1 MTDDLME
8 VQAEPRPIPAYY
20 CCYLLRSTVR
30 HASLYIGSTPNPI
43 RRLSQHNGDAKGGA
57 KRTARDQ
64 LRPWEMVLVVEG
76 FMSRVGALQ
85 FEWAW
90 QHPDRT
96 RHIDSDEED
105 HPSKSKVTVNPKT
118 GKTKPRPG
126 RSRRSLTA
134 HLEDLHTLLRSTYFS
149 TWPLRVRFFRAD
161 VHRVWRVWNDRVSTP
176 LPEDRVI
183 LDGDCPILGG
193 VNDHQKVG
201 SMKNLSIDYTPLE
214 SYLEKSMFILDDSD
228 ELKCLICNAPVQP
241 STQQIVMCPQ
251 TLCRG
256 ASHLLCLSTHFL
268 NAADDPDALIPTQGT
283 CPACKETVKWP
294 LMMQE
299 LSLRNRAEKEA
310 RIILRRKERRE
321 RKESRKPP
329 GSQSSPKKPMGA
341 RGVSVEPTCTLTDND
356 PLLDD
361 DWCERVELESDAEFS
376 SGKHTRPPQPT
387 GRLEV
392 VIEDSD
398 WDDAE
403 LVE

>member
-1 MTDDLME
+1 ME
-8 VQAEPRPIPAYY
+8 VQAELRPIPGYY
-20 CCYLLRSTVR
+20 CCYLLRSTIR

-96 RHIDSDEED
+96 RHITSDDDD
-105 HPSKSKVTVNPKT
+105 HPSQPKVIVNSKT

-134 HLEDLHTLLRSTYFS
+134 HLEDLHTLLRSAYFS

-161 VHRVWRVWNDRVSTP
+161 IYRVWRVWNDRVDTP
-176 LPEDRVI
+176 LPADKVI
-183 LDGDCPILGG
+183 LDGDCSIQGG
-193 VNDHQKVG
+193 VNDNQRVDG
-201 SMKNLSIDYTPLE
+201 IQNLSVDYTPLE
-214 SYLEKSMFILDDSD
+214 SYLEKSMFILDDPD
-228 ELKCLICNAPVQP
+228 ELQCQICKAPVEP

-251 TLCRG
+251 SLCRG
-256 ASHLLCLSTHFL
+256 TSHLLCLSTHFQDTG
-268 NAADDPDALIPTQGT
+268 DDSDALVPTQGN
-283 CPACKETVKWP
+283 CPACKETVGWP

-310 RIILRRKERRE
+310 RTILRRKDRRE
-321 RKESRKPP
+321 RKELAKHTS
-329 GSQSSPKKPMGA
+329 SQGSPKKSTGA
-341 RGVSVEPTCTLTDND
+341 RDVSIEPTCSLTEDD

-361 DWCERVELESDAEFS
+361 DWCERVELESDTEFS
-376 SGKHTRPPQPT
+376 SGKRPRSSPQPSI
-387 GRLEV
+387 LEV